1 MIRAFFS
8 SLLFYLICI
17 LFQTAILSNIT
28 VLPAVPDLMLMLTLY
43 ISLHN
48 GCMLGQTTGFASGL
62 MIDFMSA
69 GPLGLNSLLRTVMGY
84 TFGLFSKTLNTAGF
98 FLPALYGF
106 IATIFKALLLFIISF
121 FFPNG
126 TITYS
131 LFSYVFLFELIANT
145 ILTPLLFSLLNIFSN
160 ILLIK
165 PEVSLS

>member
-8 SLLFYLICI
+8 SLLFYLFFI

-28 VLPAVPDLMLMLTLY
+28 VLPAVPDLLLLMTLY

-62 MIDFMSA
+62 LLDFMSA
-69 GPLGLNSLLRTVMGY
+69 GPLGLNSLIRTIMGY
-84 TFGLFSKTLNTAGF
+84 VFGLFSKTLNTSGF

-106 IATIFKALLLFIISF
+106 TATIIKAIILLFISF

-126 TITYS
+126 IVTYS
-131 LFSYVFLFELIANT
+131 LFSFVFIFELILNT
-145 ILTPLLFSLLNIFSN
+145 MLTPFIFAFLNIFSN
-160 ILLIK
+160 ILRLK
-165 PEVSLS
+165 PEVSL

>member
-1 MIRAFFS
+1 MIRSFFS
-8 SLLFYLICI
+8 SILFYLFFI

-28 VLPAVPDLMLMLTLY
+28 ILPAVPDLMLIMTLY

-48 GCMLGQTTGFASGL
+48 GCMLGQTTGFTSGL
-62 MIDFMSA
+62 MIDFLSA
-69 GPLGLNSLLRTVMGY
+69 GPLGLNSLIRTILGY
-84 TFGLFSKTLNTAGF
+84 VFGLFSKTLNTTGF

-106 IATIFKALLLFIISF
+106 TATIIKSILLLVISF

-126 TITYS
+126 VVTYS

-145 ILTPLLFSLLNIFSN
+145 ILTPLLFSFLNIFSN
-160 ILLIK
+160 ILLTK